1 MRNLARKP
9 LPWVVLAECAI
20 VAALVVVAWHLVA
33 AAPLQEV
40 PAAPAAPAPSQAGD
54 ATGPIS
60 ADVTAR
66 PPAHPLLPGLNV
78 DASFWQLRLAELNRG
93 DAAFEALEWRLVHS
107 AMDATHRYVE
117 SVVLPSLARAERRR
131 R

>member
-40 PAAPAAPAPSQAGD
+40 PAAPAAPAPSPAG
-54 ATGPIS
+54 AAARAIS
-60 ADVTAR
+60 ADVTPR
-66 PPAHPLLPGLNV
+66 PPPPPPLPGLNV

-93 DAAFEALEWRLVHS
+93 DAAFEAL
-107 AMDATHRYVE
+107 
-117 SVVLPSLARAERRR
+117 
-131 R
+131 